1 MADFIIDIKIMKV
14 CIVPEDH
21 RVHTV
26 IFCLGV
32 LVLLGALMEV
42 LTLPLIS
49 ATFPTNNV
57 TMDRNSANLSGIQE
71 RNETCSTWIGIAL
84 EEGSEND
91 TDISCLQKVL
101 GECRPFD
108 VSLGYILGSMRVSIK
123 GAIIDGGACS
133 LNLEYEIERGQ
144 TNMTCMIP
152 LVKMSSWTNW
162 KRGDGYDAIE
172 QISKYC
178 SVQ

>member
-1 MADFIIDIKIMKV
+1 MHSPRRSSCAPCLSREFL
-14 CIVPEDH
+14 
-21 RVHTV
+21 

-32 LVLLGALMEV
+32 LALLATLLGV
-42 LTLPLIS
+42 STLPLTS
-49 ATFPTNNV
+49 ATFSSNNV
-57 TMDRNSANLSGIQE
+57 TRDTNSANLSGFKD
-71 RNETCSTWIGIAL
+71 RNETCSTWVGIAP

-91 TDISCLQKVL
+91 TDISCLEKVL
-101 GECRPFD
+101 EKCQPFD

-123 GAIIDGGACS
+123 GLTNDGGACS

-152 LVKMSSWTNW
+152 LAKMSSWTNW